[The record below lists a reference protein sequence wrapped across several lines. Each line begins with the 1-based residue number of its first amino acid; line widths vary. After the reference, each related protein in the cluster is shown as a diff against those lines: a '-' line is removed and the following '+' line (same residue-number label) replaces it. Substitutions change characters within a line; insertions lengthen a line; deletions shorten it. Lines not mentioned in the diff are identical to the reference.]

1 MSSVKKPAKK
11 SKTSKKSVKPV
22 KKSVSKKKPKSTGKK
37 NKPVKSAVAKI
48 SGKKK
53 KTLSSGFDDRDRITG
68 NDESDDV
75 DTLTAAEIDEE
86 LAAYE
91 RQKMKATPKASKPRV
106 EETPT
111 LKLAKQISQFLFE
124 KKAEDVVLANLD
136 GLTSVTD
143 YFVICTCT
151 SDLHSRAVADH
162 VVDELAKTGIYP
174 HHKEGY
180 NSMKW
185 ILIDFVDV
193 IVHVFQKEAREYYD
207 LERLW
212 GDAKFMRMRD
222 EALVKN

>member
-1 MSSVKKPAKK
+1 MPSAKKPAKK
-11 SKTSKKSVKPV
+11 SKPKKKSAKPV
-22 KKSVSKKKPKSTGKK
+22 KKSGTKKKSQSVGKK
-37 NKPVKSAVAKI
+37 NKPVKRAVAKI

-53 KTLSSGFDDRDRITG
+53 KELVPDFDERERITG
-68 NDESDDV
+68 DEDADDI

-86 LAAYE
+86 LAEYE
-91 RQKMKATPKASKPRV
+91 RQKQKAPTKTSKPGV

-111 LKLAKQISQFLFE
+111 LKLAKQVSQLLFE

-162 VVDELAKTGIYP
+162 VVDELAKSGIHP

-222 EALVKN
+222 EALSRN